1 LPDTLPS
8 PRRGIVIPIRLASER
23 LPGKALLDVAGRP
36 AVHHLLDRAV
46 ACRYVEPREVIV
58 CTTREAGDDALAE
71 AVEAYGASVYRG
83 PTDDLI
89 RRLGEA
95 VEAFALDHVVEADG
109 DDLCCAAEYMDK
121 CFEALAAGDGHDVVT
136 CAGLPLG
143 IAPRGFTAAAMA
155 RVMAHCESEA
165 NDTGFFYL
173 FTRTG
178 LCRERTIEPEGDA
191 HRHDRARL
199 TLDYP
204 EDLEFFRALLGAVG
218 APGKPASLAEI
229 VAHMNAHPELVEVNR
244 EVGERFWARMR
255 SKTRLAYRDE
265 RGERKE
271 IAV

>member
-1 LPDTLPS
+1 MPETLPS

-36 AVHHLLDRAV
+36 AVHHLLDRAC
-46 ACRYVEPREVIV
+46 ACRYVAPRDVVV
-58 CTTREAGDDALAE
+58 CTTRDAVDDPLAE

-95 VEAFALDHVVEADG
+95 VAAFAFDHVVEADG

-121 CFEALAAGDGHDVVT
+121 CFEALAAGDGPDVVT
-136 CAGLPLG
+136 CSGLPLG
-143 IAPRGFTAAAMA
+143 AAPRGFIAAAME
-155 RVMAHCESEA
+155 RVMAHCETEA

-178 LCRERTIEPEGDA
+178 LCRERAIERESDD
-191 HRHDRARL
+191 HRHEQARL

-218 APGKPASLAEI
+218 APGKPAGLSEI
-229 VAHMNAHPELVEVNR
+229 VAYMTAHPELIEINR
-244 EVGERFWARMR
+244 EVGEAFWARIR

-271 IAV
+271 ITV